1 LSETRRDFHA
11 LVDPTYRAAVAA
23 RLAGLADAAAGRL
36 PFPQDIHMNLIPS
49 FRRALAVFALGL
61 ACLTG
66 LAPAAQA
73 QSVASLACVPA
84 VIGGGSG
91 VTATCTVRLGAA
103 APVGGA
109 VVTLASS
116 LTALAASVP
125 RVTVPAGQTSVSFAV
140 ATNAHYRLE
149 AGLPFNVAISATR
162 VTTANATLNI
172 TAPPRP
178 ADFSSGVPPGA
189 RFAWQGSVCGGI
201 EPIGGRAGVLY
212 QCSGPT
218 ANAYGNCSVKQECPI
233 GCRRVT
239 PNGTTLKDFCA
250 TSGPNP
256 VAISKSYVVSGE
268 RVAASLVTEAVVG
281 TRLTQGLPGAISNQG
296 VVGGIGGVSV
306 NASVF
311 PHDGGITIPSGSSS
325 VGFAVATSAVPT
337 PTFIDV
343 TGNWGDAGSVITTNG
358 RIGQTWLAI
367 VPPEPAPALPLPTLG
382 DFKITGG
389 NPVVGGQGS
398 IGQLDVSGVTS
409 AGGPTLVLTSSHP
422 NIAAVLATFTLPAG
436 PVLGQQVPITTQ
448 PPAVDTAVT
457 LTATDSRNSF
467 SAQLMVLA
475 PAAAPLLQ
483 SVSVAPTNVVDGASA
498 TGTVTLSTG
507 APSGG
512 AVVTLSTPLPAVA
525 QLPASI
531 NVPAGA
537 TNASFAITTTS
548 VVETF
553 SVNVFADL
561 AGTGRQAL
569 LMVTPGV
576 VVTTGS
582 ASLALSPTRVSGGNA
597 STGTVTLATAAP
609 SGGAVV
615 ALASSSGVVSVPAS
629 VTVPAGA
636 TSASFT
642 VATGR
647 IRLGIIATITAAY
660 AGTTGTATLSVCSS
674 PGFTPMNCL
683 LAF

>member
-1 LSETRRDFHA
+1 
-11 LVDPTYRAAVAA
+11 
-23 RLAGLADAAAGRL
+23 
-36 PFPQDIHMNLIPS
+36 MNLIPS
-49 FRRALAVFALGL
+49 CRRALALLAFGL
-61 ACLTG
+61 TA
-66 LAPAAQA
+66 LAPGVHA
-73 QSVASLACVPA
+73 QSVASLACLPA

-91 VTATCTVRLGAA
+91 ITSTCTVRLGAP
-103 APVGGA
+103 APAGGA
-109 VVTLASS
+109 AVTLASS

-125 RVTVPAGQTSVSFAV
+125 RVTVPAGQTSASFAV
-140 ATNAHYRLE
+140 ATNARYRLE

-162 VTTANATLNI
+162 VTTASATLNI

-189 RFAWQGSVCGGI
+189 RFAWQGSACGGI

-218 ANAYGNCSVKQECPI
+218 SNAYGNCSVKQECPI
-233 GCRRVT
+233 GCRRVA
-239 PNGTTLKDFCA
+239 PKGATLKDFCA
-250 TSGPNP
+250 TTGPNP
-256 VAISKSYVVSGE
+256 VAISKSYIVSGE
-268 RVAASLVTEAVVG
+268 RVPASLVTEAVVG

-306 NASVF
+306 NAGVF

-325 VGFAVATSAVPT
+325 VGFAVATSVVPT

-343 TGNWGDAGSVITTNG
+343 TGSWGDAGSVITTNG
-358 RIGQTWLAI
+358 RVGQTWLAI

-409 AGGPTLVLTSSHP
+409 AGGPTLTLTSSHP
-422 NIAAVLATFTLPAG
+422 NIAAVPATFTMPAG

-457 LTATDSRNSF
+457 FTATDGRYSF
-467 SAQLMVLA
+467 SALLMVLA
-475 PAAAPLLQ
+475 PGAPPLLQ
-483 SVSVAPTNVVDGASA
+483 SVALAPTSVVGGASA

-512 AVVTLSTPLPAVA
+512 AVVALSTPLPAVA
-525 QLPASI
+525 QLPASVT
-531 NVPAGA
+531 VPAGA
-537 TNASFAITTTS
+537 TSASFPITTTS

-569 LMVTPGV
+569 LLVTPGV
-576 VVTTGS
+576 AGTTGL
-582 ASLALSPTRVSGGNA
+582 ASLALTPTRVSGGDA
-597 STGTVTLATAAP
+597 STGTVTLAAAAP

-615 ALASSSGVVSVPAS
+615 ALVSSSSVVGVPAS

-642 VATGR
+642 VTTGT
-647 IRLGIIATITAAY
+647 ISIGINATITAAY
-660 AGTTGTATLSVCSS
+660 AGTTRTATLSVCSS
-674 PGFTPMNCL
+674 PGSRLRNCL
-683 LAF
+683 VVF